1 MDDPRH
7 SEPPPELAQIARRL
21 QEERPALSGLE
32 LDQIKLQVQR
42 RAARPKNTFLS
53 KQRRALMKSRMAIT
67 SMLVLGVFA
76 GGTGTGLAVSGIS
89 DSGSAGTA
97 QYPPGPNDG
106 PNKPKILGLEEDPG
120 GGGDDVAG
128 ADGGGD
134 VAGAEEGNG
143 QGEVQATRQVSVQ
156 EEGSL
161 PFTGLAAIPL
171 ILLGIGLLASGL
183 VLRRRLPEGS

>member
-7 SEPPPELAQIARRL
+7 SDAPPELAHLARRL
-21 QEERPALSGLE
+21 AEERPVLSGLE

-42 RAARPKNTFLS
+42 RAARPKHTFLS

-89 DSGSAGTA
+89 DSGSAGKA
-97 QYPPGPNDG
+97 QYPGPAGDDTG
-106 PNKPKILGLEEDPG
+106 PIDRLGEEEVDDIGNG
-120 GGGDDVAG
+120 GGGNGTEVAG
-128 ADGGGD
+128 AQESSDD
-134 VAGAEEGNG
+134 
-143 QGEVQATRQVSVQ
+143 VQATRQVSVQ

-183 VLRRRLPEGS
+183 VLRRRLPDSA

>member
-21 QEERPALSGLE
+21 QEERPTLSGLE
-32 LDQIKLQVQR
+32 LDQIKLQVER
-42 RAARPKNTFLS
+42 GAARPKTTFLS

-89 DSGSAGTA
+89 DSGSAGKA
-97 QYPPGPNDG
+97 QYKQDRPERPNV
-106 PNKPKILGLEEDPG
+106 LGNEEDDG
-120 GGGDDVAG
+120 GGGGNTDVAG
-128 ADGGGD
+128 
-134 VAGAEEGNG
+134 VQESSG
-143 QGEVQATRQVSVQ
+143 QDDVQATRQVSVQ

-171 ILLGIGLLASGL
+171 ILLGIGLLASGM
-183 VLRRRLPEGS
+183 VLRRRLPEGT

>member
-7 SEPPPELAQIARRL
+7 SEPPPELAQVARRL

-97 QYPPGPNDG
+97 QYKKDRPEGPIIAG
-106 PNKPKILGLEEDPG
+106 KQE
-120 GGGDDVAG
+120 GGDNGPG
-128 ADGGGD
+128 A
-134 VAGAEEGNG
+134 VQATPRA
-143 QGEVQATRQVSVQ
+143 VQATRQVSVQ

>member
-1 MDDPRH
+1 
-7 SEPPPELAQIARRL
+7 
-21 QEERPALSGLE
+21 
-32 LDQIKLQVQR
+32 
-42 RAARPKNTFLS
+42 
-53 KQRRALMKSRMAIT
+53 MKSRMAIT

-97 QYPPGPNDG
+97 QYKKDRPERPD
-106 PNKPKILGLEEDPG
+106 ILGVQEG
-120 GGGDDVAG
+120 GGGDTG
-128 ADGGGD
+128 GGGGD

-161 PFTGLAAIPL
+161 AFTGLAAIPL